1 MIIEKEKENVSI
13 DSSFDAQLD
22 LIQADRIPQRDSSMR
37 TPSQSKLQLDKID
50 PEYQRSKIEELE

>member
-1 MIIEKEKENVSI
+1 MIIEKEKEEHV

-22 LIQADRIPQRDSSMR
+22 LIQADRIPQRDTSMR
-37 TPSQSKLQLDKID
+37 TRSQSKLQLDKID